1 MGFFDLF
8 KRESEGE
15 ESKPT
20 LFEEVFGYA
29 SDNVTIEDALEI
41 PIVNACVS
49 RVSDVIASTEVRL
62 YKKTDKGREE
72 VPNDVRVKLLNTK
85 VDNGLINS
93 FELKKLIVRDYF
105 LKGQCYF
112 YVKREGN
119 KVQDIAYLD
128 NVSISNNSDPFNKL
142 YTIHAYDK
150 TLRPHDVLRI
160 TRNSKDGMKGKSII
174 DETGLHFLLIVKTME
189 RLLTDAKRGFLP
201 KGMFRMEKNVRDL
214 DKVRE
219 DVRNM
224 LSDKNSGYIF
234 LNSAITYEPFEKK
247 KDAED
252 EAKANTSELN
262 KIASMFGVPVSIIN
276 GGANEEDKFN
286 FINFT
291 ILPLLSTIEASLN
304 RDLLL
309 EREQDKYY
317 FAFDTKELLKGNLKE
332 RFEAYQIAI
341 KNNIMSMDEV
351 RDIENLPR
359 LNFGFYKFNIADA
372 MYYRDD
378 DKDINMLLNV
388 NTNTAI
394 DINRV
399 LETTSE
405 DGIMNFNPN
414 HKDSVLNQQQGNSE
428 TQEGEQ
434 IKEDDEQTDKD
445 DGQVKETSEE
455 EKEPT
460 DKTEKDK
467 KKKTR
472 PKQDKKRLIQ

>member
-1 MGFFDLF
+1 MGIFSWFTRD
-8 KRESEGE
+8 KE
-15 ESKPT
+15 EEEKEKVT

-29 SDNVTIEDALEI
+29 SDKVTIEDALQI

-49 RVSDVIASTEVRL
+49 RVSDVIASTDLRL

-72 VPNDVRVKLLNTK
+72 VENDNRVKILNTK

-105 LKGQCYF
+105 LKGHCYF
-112 YVKREGN
+112 YIKRSGN
-119 KVQDIAYLD
+119 KVEDIAYLD
-128 NVSISNNSDPFNKL
+128 NVSISSNSDPFNKL
-142 YTIHAYDK
+142 FTIHAYDK
-150 TLRPHDVLRI
+150 TLRPHDTLRI
-160 TRNSKDGMKGKSII
+160 TRNTKDGMRGKSII
-174 DETGLHFLLIVKTME
+174 DETGLHFLLIIKTME

-201 KGMFRMEKNVRDL
+201 KGMFKMEKNIRDL
-214 DKVRE
+214 DAVRE
-219 DVRNM
+219 DVRKM

-234 LNSAITYEPFEKK
+234 LNSAISYEPLEKK
-247 KDAED
+247 KDVEN
-252 EAKANTSELN
+252 EAKANVSELN
-262 KIASMFGVPVSIIN
+262 KIAAMFGVPVSIIN

-291 ILPLLSTIEASLN
+291 ILPLLATIEASLN

-309 EREQDKYY
+309 EREQGKYY

-351 RDIENLPR
+351 RDLENMPR

-378 DKDINMLLNV
+378 EKDINMLLNV

-394 DINRV
+394 DINKV
-399 LETTSE
+399 LDTTNET
-405 DGIMNFNPN
+405 GIMNFNPN
-414 HKDSVLNQQQGNSE
+414 HKDSVLNQEQDVTSNELTDKNVGQMEE
-428 TQEGEQ
+428 TVEGKE
-434 IKEDDEQTDKD
+434 KED
-445 DGQVKETSEE
+445 VKNTS
-455 EKEPT
+455 
-460 DKTEKDK
+460 
-467 KKKTR
+467 
-472 PKQDKKRLIQ
+472 

>member
-1 MGFFDLF
+1 MGIFSWFTRD
-8 KRESEGE
+8 KE
-15 ESKPT
+15 EEKKEKVT

-29 SDNVTIEDALEI
+29 SDKVTIEDALQI

-49 RVSDVIASTEVRL
+49 RVSDVIASTDLRL

-72 VPNDVRVKLLNTK
+72 VENDNRVKILNTK

-105 LKGQCYF
+105 LKGHCYF
-112 YVKREGN
+112 YVKRSGN
-119 KVQDIAYLD
+119 KVEDIAYLD
-128 NVSISNNSDPFNKL
+128 NISISSNSDPFNKL
-142 YTIHAYDK
+142 FTIHSYDK
-150 TLRPHDVLRI
+150 TLRPHDTLRV
-160 TRNSKDGMKGKSII
+160 TRNSKDGMRGKSII
-174 DETGLHFLLIVKTME
+174 DETGLHFLLIIKTME

-201 KGMFRMEKNVRDL
+201 KGMFKMEKNIRDL
-214 DKVRE
+214 DAVRE
-219 DVRNM
+219 DVRKM

-234 LNSAITYEPFEKK
+234 LNSSISYEPLEKK
-247 KDAED
+247 KDAEN
-252 EAKANTSELN
+252 EAKANASELN
-262 KIASMFGVPVSIIN
+262 KIAAMFGVPVSIIN

-291 ILPLLSTIEASLN
+291 ILPLLATIEASLN

-309 EREQDKYY
+309 EREQGKYY

-351 RDIENLPR
+351 RDLENMPR

-378 DKDINMLLNV
+378 EKDVNMLLNV

-399 LETTSE
+399 LDTTNET
-405 DGIMNFNPN
+405 GIMNFNPN
-414 HKDSVLNQQQGNSE
+414 HKDSVLNDEDVEDNEG
-428 TQEGEQ
+428 QE
-434 IKEDDEQTDKD
+434 KDVKNKD
-445 DGQVKETSEE
+445 DTLDLKDVKDLGGT
-455 EKEPT
+455 
-460 DKTEKDK
+460 
-467 KKKTR
+467 
-472 PKQDKKRLIQ
+472 

>member
-1 MGFFDLF
+1 MGIFSWFTRD
-8 KRESEGE
+8 KE
-15 ESKPT
+15 EEEKEKVT

-29 SDNVTIEDALEI
+29 SDKVTIEDALQI

-49 RVSDVIASTEVRL
+49 RVSDVIASTDLRL

-72 VPNDVRVKLLNTK
+72 VENDNRVKILNTK

-105 LKGQCYF
+105 LKGHCYF
-112 YVKREGN
+112 YVKRSGN
-119 KVQDIAYLD
+119 KVEDIAYLD
-128 NVSISNNSDPFNKL
+128 NVSISSNSDPFNKL
-142 YTIHAYDK
+142 FTIHSYDK
-150 TLRPHDVLRI
+150 TLRPHDTLRI
-160 TRNSKDGMKGKSII
+160 TRNTKDGMRGKSII
-174 DETGLHFLLIVKTME
+174 DETGLHFLLIIKTME

-201 KGMFRMEKNVRDL
+201 KGMFKMEKNIRDL
-214 DKVRE
+214 DAVRE
-219 DVRNM
+219 DVIKM

-234 LNSAITYEPFEKK
+234 LNSAISYEPLEKK
-247 KDAED
+247 KDAEN
-252 EAKANTSELN
+252 EAKANASELN
-262 KIASMFGVPVSIIN
+262 KIAAMFGVPVSIIN

-291 ILPLLSTIEASLN
+291 ILPLLATIEASLN

-309 EREQDKYY
+309 EREQGKYY

-351 RDIENLPR
+351 RDLENMPR

-378 DKDINMLLNV
+378 EKDVNMLLNV

-399 LETTSE
+399 LDTTNET
-405 DGIMNFNPN
+405 GIMNFNPN
-414 HKDSVLNQQQGNSE
+414 HKDSVLNDEDVEDNEG
-428 TQEGEQ
+428 QE
-434 IKEDDEQTDKD
+434 KDVKNKD
-445 DGQVKETSEE
+445 DTLDLKDVKDLGGT
-455 EKEPT
+455 
-460 DKTEKDK
+460 
-467 KKKTR
+467 
-472 PKQDKKRLIQ
+472 